1 MKKKVL
7 ILTTALDIGG
17 ITSFMLPIVNLLKS
31 EYDLTIAYTTD
42 KYNKLSEITGDIEL
56 VQFEEPCKKN
66 TALYMLTHGWMSHII
81 KVKFRDHNRVTPM
94 ASLQRVNYSEAM
106 ITQLPEELSK
116 HYDVAISTAEFY
128 CNNLVAEKID
138 AEKKIGWIHPDY
150 SSLHTD
156 TFFDKRTLDKL
167 DYIVTV
173 SNTSKNSL
181 IKVLPEYRNKVYFIP
196 NLLNVEKI
204 IKLSKDKPREYSKIS
219 GPIFV
224 TVARLDNSSKRLD
237 RVVEACRILK
247 DKGFEFHWFIVGE
260 GSDYD
265 AIQTLSEKIKTTDVL
280 HLLGAKVNP
289 YPYIKYADAFV
300 LTSQYEGKPVVVDE
314 AMLLGCP
321 VVTTQ
326 YTSAIEQIGDNG
338 QVVENN
344 DMTAPMEIA
353 EILLQGKWK
362 NKEITALKKMK
373 DKEAYVRNTLI
384 KLME

>member
-81 KVKFRDHNRVTPM
+81 KVKFRDHNKVTPM

-106 ITQLPEELSK
+106 ITQIPEELSK

-181 IKVLPEYRNKVYFIP
+181 IKVFPEYRNKVYFIP

-237 RVVEACRILK
+237 RIVEACRILK
-247 DKGFEFHWFIVGE
+247 DKGFEFHWFIVGG

-373 DKEAYVRNTLI
+373 YKEEYVRNTLI

>member
-81 KVKFRDHNRVTPM
+81 KVKFRDHNKVTPM

-237 RVVEACRILK
+237 RIVEACRILK
-247 DKGFEFHWFIVGE
+247 DKGFEFHWFIVGG

>member
-81 KVKFRDHNRVTPM
+81 KVKFRDHNKVTPM
-94 ASLQRVNYSEAM
+94 ASLQRVNYSEEM
-106 ITQLPEELSK
+106 ITQIPEELSK

-181 IKVLPEYRNKVYFIP
+181 IKVFPEYRNKVYFIP

-237 RVVEACRILK
+237 RIVEACRILK
-247 DKGFEFHWFIVGE
+247 DKGFEFHWFIVGG

-373 DKEAYVRNTLI
+373 DKEEYVRNTLI

>member
-247 DKGFEFHWFIVGE
+247 DKGFEFHWFIVGG

>member
-1 MKKKVL
+1 MKKVL

-66 TALYMLTHGWMSHII
+66 TALYMLAHGWMSHII
-81 KVKFRDHNRVTPM
+81 KVKFRNHNKVTPM

-106 ITQLPEELSK
+106 ITQLPQELNK

-128 CNNLVAEKID
+128 CNDLVVEKID

-181 IKVLPEYRNKVYFIP
+181 ITVLPEYRNKVYFIP
-196 NLLNVEKI
+196 NLLNAEKI
-204 IKLSKDKPREYSKIS
+204 IQLSKDKPQEYSKIS
-219 GPIFV
+219 GSIFV

-237 RVVEACRILK
+237 RIVEACRILK
-247 DKGFEFHWFIVGE
+247 GKGFEFHWFIVGG

-265 AIQTLSEKIKTTDVL
+265 AIQTLSEKMKTTDVL

-353 EILLQGKWK
+353 EILLQGMCK
-362 NKEITALKKMK
+362 NTENTALKKTK

>member
-81 KVKFRDHNRVTPM
+81 KVKFRDHNKVTPM

-181 IKVLPEYRNKVYFIP
+181 IKVFPEYRNKVYFIP

-237 RVVEACRILK
+237 RIVEACRILK
-247 DKGFEFHWFIVGE
+247 DKGFEFHWFIVGG

>member
-1 MKKKVL
+1 MKKVL

-66 TALYMLTHGWMSHII
+66 TALYMLAHGWMSHII
-81 KVKFRDHNRVTPM
+81 KVKFRNHNKVTPM

-106 ITQLPEELSK
+106 ITQLPQELNK

-128 CNNLVAEKID
+128 CNDLVVEKID

-181 IKVLPEYRNKVYFIP
+181 ITVLPEYRNKVYFIP
-196 NLLNVEKI
+196 NLLNAEKI
-204 IKLSKDKPREYSKIS
+204 IQLSKDKPQEYSKIS
-219 GPIFV
+219 GSIFV

-237 RVVEACRILK
+237 RIVEACRILK
-247 DKGFEFHWFIVGE
+247 GKGFEFHWFIVGG

-265 AIQTLSEKIKTTDVL
+265 AIQTLSEKMKTTDVL

-353 EILLQGKWK
+353 EILLQGMCK
-362 NKEITALKKMK
+362 NTENTALKKMK

>member
-1 MKKKVL
+1 MRKKVL

-81 KVKFRDHNRVTPM
+81 RVKFRDHNKVTPM

-237 RVVEACRILK
+237 RIVEACRILK
-247 DKGFEFHWFIVGE
+247 DKGFEFHWFIVGG

-265 AIQTLSEKIKTTDVL
+265 AIQTLSEKMKTTDVL

>member
-66 TALYMLTHGWMSHII
+66 TALYMLMHGWMSHII
-81 KVKFRDHNRVTPM
+81 KVKFRDHNKVTPM

-204 IKLSKDKPREYSKIS
+204 IKLSKDKPQEYSKIS

-237 RVVEACRILK
+237 RIVEVCRILK
-247 DKGFEFHWFIVGE
+247 DKGFEFHWFIVGG

-265 AIQTLSEKIKTTDVL
+265 AIQTLSEKMKTTDVL

-362 NKEITALKKMK
+362 NKEITALKNMK

>member
-42 KYNKLSEITGDIEL
+42 KYDKLSEITGDVEL
-56 VQFEEPCKKN
+56 VQFKEPCKKN

-81 KVKFRDHNRVTPM
+81 KVKFRNHNKVTPM

-106 ITQLPEELSK
+106 ITQLPQELNK

-128 CNNLVAEKID
+128 CNDLAVEKID
-138 AEKKIGWIHPDY
+138 ADKKIGWIHPDY
-150 SSLHTD
+150 SSMHTD
-156 TFFDKRTLDKL
+156 VLFDKRTLDRL

-173 SNTSKNSL
+173 SNASKNSL
-181 IKVLPEYRNKVYFIP
+181 ITILPEYRDKVYFIP
-196 NLLNVEKI
+196 NLLNTERI
-204 IKLSKDKPREYSKIS
+204 IQLSKDKPEEYSNIS
-219 GPIFV
+219 GSIFV

-237 RVVEACRILK
+237 RIVETCKILK
-247 DKGFEFHWFIVGE
+247 DKGLEFHWFIVGG

-265 AIQTLSEKIKTTDVL
+265 AIETLSEKMKTTDVL

-289 YPYIKYADAFV
+289 YPYIKYANTFV
-300 LTSQYEGKPVVVDE
+300 LTSQYEGKPVVIDE

-321 VVTTQ
+321 VVATQ
-326 YTSAIEQIGDNG
+326 YTSAIEQIGDYG
-338 QVVENN
+338 CVVENN

-353 EILLQGKWK
+353 KILLQGISKS
-362 NKEITALKKMK
+362 KETSAKKIMK
-373 DKEAYVRNTLI
+373 DKEEYVRNTLI